1 MTCQS
6 PDLKQEFFFLTRWV
20 SIVKQ
25 ELLILQKFIPRIVVL
40 FIPHLACRQPHFM
53 HLSLYFDG
61 PTILVLYFI
70 CIGEDQ
76 AFANV
81 YQVTILL
88 ALMVP

>member
-1 MTCQS
+1 MGFNSEAGTTNPS
-6 PDLKQEFFFLTRWV
+6 EVHP
-20 SIVKQ
+20 
-25 ELLILQKFIPRIVVL
+25 
-40 FIPHLACRQPHFM
+40 PHCCAFYTTSCMSCRQPHFM

>member
-1 MTCQS
+1 MGFNSEAGTTNPS
-6 PDLKQEFFFLTRWV
+6 EV
-20 SIVKQ
+20 H
-25 ELLILQKFIPRIVVL
+25 PRIVVL